1 MGKFTVTKE
10 HIYIGYIRTLESF
23 TRALVREDDI
33 AVGTRIFEDFDIYV
47 RVYLCDENLKI
58 YLDEGWIDHEIAEK
72 SRALLS
78 GFCALGKECPGL
90 WNAAS
95 VKTAE
100 EWRKLMELSEEI
112 RADLYYIPDME

>member
-23 TRALVREDDI
+23 TRALIREDDI
-33 AVGTRIFEDFDIYV
+33 TVGTRIFEDFDIYV
-47 RVYLCDENLKI
+47 RTYLCDENLKI

-72 SRALLS
+72 SRLLLS
-78 GFCALGKECPGL
+78 GFCAVEKESPRL

-95 VKTAE
+95 VKNAE

>member
-10 HIYIGYIRTLESF
+10 HIYIGFIRTLESF

-33 AVGTRIFEDFDIYV
+33 TVGTRIFEDFDIYV
-47 RVYLCDENLKI
+47 RTYLCDENLKI
-58 YLDEGWIDHEIAEK
+58 YLDEGWIDRDIAEK
-72 SRALLS
+72 SRSLLS
-78 GFCALGKECPGL
+78 GFCAIEKESPHL

>member
-47 RVYLCDENLKI
+47 RTYLCDDNLKI
-58 YLDEGWIDHEIAEK
+58 YLDEGWIDHAISEK
-72 SRALLS
+72 SRSLLS
-78 GFCALGKECPGL
+78 EFCAVEKESPGL

-95 VKTAE
+95 VKNAE

>member
-23 TRALVREDDI
+23 TRALVREDDV
-33 AVGTRIFEDFDIYV
+33 AVGTRIFEDLDIYV
-47 RVYLCDENLKI
+47 RTYLCDENLKI
-58 YLDEGWIDHEIAEK
+58 YLDEGWIDRDIAEK

-78 GFCALGKECPGL
+78 GFCAVEKESPGL
-90 WNAAS
+90 WNATS
-95 VKTAE
+95 VKNAE
-100 EWRKLMELSEEI
+100 EWRKLMDLSEEI